1 MYVHKIHKNTYY
13 IYIYT
18 YLYMYI
24 SSTYIYIYIDTVEI
38 LYRSSRQTTYLRP
51 WAPSNCTGAPE
62 RGSIDD
68 PRHCGVSVAW
78 RLRGARGA
86 VGINQANV
94 GIRWIIYC
102 IYIYMCV
109 RHIDGHIYIYC
120 INNKYWYI
128 YIYMYIYICTCK
140 EKKHMSKPY
149 STEPS
154 GTPHWE
160 ERPLGRGPSR
170 DRTLRSCWLPGYRKK
185 NKTKHFW

>member
-1 MYVHKIHKNTYY
+1 MYTKYTKTHTIY
-13 IYIYT
+13 IYIFIYV
-18 YLYMYI
+18 YI
-24 SSTYIYIYIDTVEI
+24 IYIYIDTVEI

-102 IYIYMCV
+102 IYIYVCETH
-109 RHIDGHIYIYC
+109 RWTYIYIAL
-120 INNKYWYI
+120 II
-128 YIYMYIYICTCK
+128 SIGIYMYIYICTCK